1 MQIEARNALNR
12 LGYVLLGA
20 VIVMAWVVSAPAK
33 VKNIDLAKY
42 NFKRALT
49 VEMPY
54 VPDGMFKDRA
64 VYFRHICC
72 DCANTHDVVIFIKED
87 GVEQNWLTNAA
98 ETRRRRAI
106 QGIETRDPFEGLAA
120 EYGTENID

>member
-1 MQIEARNALNR
+1 MTTDARNALNR
-12 LGYVLLGA
+12 LGYVAIGA

-33 VKNIDLAKY
+33 VKSINLEKY
-42 NFKRALT
+42 NFERALT

-54 VPDGMFKDRA
+54 VPDGVFKEKA

-87 GVEQNWLTNAA
+87 VVEQNWLTNSQ
-98 ETRRRRAI
+98 ETRRRRLI
-106 QGIETRDPFEGLAA
+106 QGVETRDPFEGLAA
-120 EYGTENID
+120 EYGMGDG